1 MAHNKADSFQE
12 CRQLVSHEHEY
23 VTGRSWVSLI
33 WKTGIPSREDLDEH
47 GKINTELYIGYMTLP
62 FLKEMRK
69 FNPDKGN
76 FDRIS
81 DAMIQMFMQKEHYVK
96 SRRQRRKQKSFYKRK
111 LFDSPYSS
119 GVTES
124 Y

>member
-1 MAHNKADSFQE
+1 MAHNKAIASKSAGNSYLMNMSTD
-12 CRQLVSHEHEY
+12 RKKL
-23 VTGRSWVSLI
+23 
-33 WKTGIPSREDLDEH
+33 GITYLEDWHTKPRGVDEH
-47 GKINTELYIGYMTLP
+47 GRLILTVHRIYDIA
-62 FLKEMRK
+62 FLREMRK

-81 DAMIQMFMQKEHYVK
+81 DAMIHMFMQKEHYVK
-96 SRRQRRKQKSFYKRK
+96 SRRQRRKQKNFYKRR